1 MSTLSAVS
9 SAIASQT
16 AQTVAL
22 TNSLQQSQAVVGL
35 LEAGQQNLE
44 ALAAQIEAPTL
55 DGSGQYVDRRA

>member
-1 MSTLSAVS
+1 MSTLSTVS
-9 SAIASQT
+9 SAIATQT

-44 ALAAQIEAPTL
+44 ALAAEIQPPTL
-55 DGSGQYVDRRA
+55 DGTGQRVDRQV

>member
-1 MSTLSAVS
+1 MSALGAVS
-9 SAIASQT
+9 SSIATQT

-44 ALAAQIEAPTL
+44 ALASQIEAPTL
-55 DGSGQYVDRRA
+55 DGTGARVDRQV